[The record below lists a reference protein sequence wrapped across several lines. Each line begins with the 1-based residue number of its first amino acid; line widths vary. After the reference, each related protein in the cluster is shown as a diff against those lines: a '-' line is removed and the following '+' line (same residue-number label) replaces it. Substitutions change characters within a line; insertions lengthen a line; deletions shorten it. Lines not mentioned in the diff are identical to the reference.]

1 MAVCVKSQKTGDSH
15 ITTWLALGVHCCC
28 SAREKIICPAHSF
41 MRVKCAACL
50 LLCYRVHPYEQ
61 ALLLLQRCWYW
72 TGNSTHVF
80 AKDNAGA
87 DVKKVSTYRNMAA
100 PATYL
105 KNRPLTG
112 VNTPLESVPFPV
124 SCRGEGFFG
133 SDSQPL
139 TMEPVP
145 ATWGG
150 QYTHHRGLAR
160 PIRSG

>member
-1 MAVCVKSQKTGDSH
+1 MAVYVKSQKTGDSH
-15 ITTWLALGVHCCC
+15 ITTWLALGVHCC
-28 SAREKIICPAHSF
+28 SAREKIICPAHSL

-50 LLCYRVHPYEQ
+50 RLLSCPSIRTDSAV
-61 ALLLLQRCWYW
+61 ATAVLVLDRKFNTCVRQRQRWLVQ
-72 TGNSTHVF
+72 TL
-80 AKDNAGA
+80 
-87 DVKKVSTYRNMAA
+87 KKVSTYRNMAA

-112 VNTPLESVPFPV
+112 VNTTLESVPFPV
-124 SCRGEGFFG
+124 SCRGDGFFG

-139 TMEPVP
+139 KMEPVP